1 MKKSLQDK
9 LKKYGTMAAAV
20 AGGVASADAQIIYT
34 DIVPDTTFCNDG
46 DVYNLDLNNDMIN
59 DFSLNLNT
67 SSNAGGFYSNS
78 LNFSTNSNENNDLR
92 ISPNGLANSVLGNN
106 ASALSSGASI
116 GSSATNWANSSG
128 NLMASYSMYYSR
140 YASTYT
146 STYYNTTNQTT
157 QTYTYTWGP
166 YTYGNAT
173 SFGDFAGAQSKY
185 LGLKI
190 VVGPNTHY
198 GWARVSVDSG
208 VGCFTVE
215 EYAYETTPNT
225 TILAGD
231 KGLSTSI
238 SDLNLIPDVT
248 VFAANEVLNVQV
260 PKEVIGFNVK
270 LVDMLGRTIV
280 NETIASSNHK
290 VDIANNSNGVYIVL
304 IEGEGKAFSEKIT
317 IN

>member
-140 YASTYT
+140 YAST
-146 STYYNTTNQTT
+146 STYYNTSAST
-157 QTYTYTWGP
+157 TYTYTWGP
-166 YTYGNAT
+166 YTYSNAT